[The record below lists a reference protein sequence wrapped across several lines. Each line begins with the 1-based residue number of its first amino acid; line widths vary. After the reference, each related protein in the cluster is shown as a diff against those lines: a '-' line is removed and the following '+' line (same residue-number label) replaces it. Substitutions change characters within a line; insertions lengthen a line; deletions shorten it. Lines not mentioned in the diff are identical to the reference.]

1 MNYTSQNQKDKKE
14 MIKTIGVNDVSELFD
29 VVPKDLRA
37 KELNI
42 SGGKTEQELLNCFSD
57 IASKNR
63 VLRSFRGAGVYDH
76 FIPSLVGEITGRSEF
91 WTAYTPYQAEASQG
105 TLQTVFEYQSLI
117 CALTG
122 LDTSNASLYDGAT
135 AIAEAALLALRVNR
149 KDKIL
154 ISSALHPEYIKV
166 VKTYLE
172 SKAKL
177 VFLDVS
183 SFNGTIE
190 KETLDANLDEN
201 TAAVIMQSPN
211 YFGVVEDMQVMS
223 VVTRNKN
230 SLFVA
235 VVNPL
240 SLGIFKA
247 PGEYNA
253 DIAVGEGQVLGSSM
267 NVGGA
272 TFGFMAVK
280 KALEWKMPGRIV
292 GQTFD
297 KRGNRGFV
305 LTLQSREQH
314 IRREKATSNI
324 CTNASLNALAGCV
337 FLSGWGNYGF
347 KKLAEI
353 NVSKARYAFD
363 RIKSLKGFR
372 SKFGKD
378 RVFFNEFVIETEK
391 DINKINE
398 VLLENDIL
406 GPLDLSNHYNVLDCI
421 PVSLNLLRM
430 RMSFKNCLLFCVT
443 EQRTK
448 CEIDKLTEIL
458 SKI

>member
-1 MNYTSQNQKDKKE
+1 MNYTSENQKDRKE
-14 MIKTIGVNDVSELFD
+14 MINVIGVDDINELFD
-29 VVPKDLRA
+29 VIPKDLRA

-42 SGGKTEQELLNCFSD
+42 TGGKTEQELLSYFSD
-57 IASKNR
+57 IASKNK
-63 VLRSFRGAGVYDH
+63 VLTSFRGAGVYDH
-76 FIPSLVGEITGRSEF
+76 FIPSLVGEVVGRSEF

-105 TLQTVFEYQSLI
+105 TLQAIFEYQSLI

-135 AIAEAALLALRVNR
+135 AIAEAALLALRVSR
-149 KDKIL
+149 KSKIL
-154 ISSALHPEYIKV
+154 ISSALHPEYIQV

-172 SKAKL
+172 NSKAKL

-183 SFNGTIE
+183 LDGMTE
-190 KETLDANLDEN
+190 KKTLDANLDED
-201 TAAVIMQSPN
+201 TAGVIIQSPN
-211 YFGVVEDMQVMS
+211 YFGVIEDMQTMS
-223 VVTRNKN
+223 VVTKRAS

-240 SLGIFKA
+240 SLGVFKA

-267 NVGGA
+267 SMGGM
-272 TFGFMAVK
+272 TFGFMAVR
-280 KALEWKMPGRIV
+280 KALEWKIPGRIV
-292 GQTFD
+292 GQTTD

-337 FLSGWGNYGF
+337 FLSGWGDYGF

-353 NVSKARYAFD
+353 NISKARYAYD
-363 RIKSLKGFR
+363 RIKSLKGFK
-372 SKFGKD
+372 SKFGGNE
-378 RVFFNEFVIETEK
+378 VFFNEFVIETEK
-391 DINKINE
+391 DVNKINE
-398 VLLENDIL
+398 VLLKNSIL
-406 GPLDLSNHYNVLDCI
+406 GPLDLSTHHCTLASLGLPEVLK
-421 PVSLNLLRM
+421 N
-430 RMSFKNCLLFCVT
+430 FKNCFLFCVT

-448 CEIDKLTEIL
+448 SEIDKLVEIL
-458 SKI
+458 SKV

>member
-14 MIKTIGVNDVSELFD
+14 MLTAIGINGTDELFD
-29 VVPKDLRA
+29 VIPKNLRA
-37 KELNI
+37 GKLNI
-42 SGGKTEQELLNCFSD
+42 VGGKTEQELLNYFSD
-57 IASKNR
+57 IALKNKI
-63 VLRSFRGAGVYDH
+63 LTSFRGAGIYDH
-76 FIPSLVGEITGRSEF
+76 FIPSLVYEVIGRSEF

-105 TLQTVFEYQSLI
+105 TLQAIFEYQSLI

-135 AIAEAALLALRVNR
+135 ATAEAALLALRVSG
-149 KDKIL
+149 KSKIL
-154 ISSALHPEYIKV
+154 ISSALHPEYIQV

-172 SKAKL
+172 NTKAKL
-177 VFLDVS
+177 VFLDISCKGRV
-183 SFNGTIE
+183 E
-190 KETLDANLDEN
+190 KEILEANLDN
-201 TAAVIMQSPN
+201 DTAAVIIQSPN
-211 YFGVVEDMQVMS
+211 YFGVIEDMQVLS
-223 VVTRNKN
+223 VVAKGKN

-240 SLGIFKA
+240 SLGVFKA
-247 PGEYNA
+247 PGEYSA
-253 DIAVGEGQVLGSSM
+253 DIAVGEGQVLGSPMS
-267 NVGGA
+267 VGGV

-292 GQTFD
+292 GQTAD
-297 KRGNRGFV
+297 KRGERGFV

-337 FLSGWGNYGF
+337 FLSGWGSCGF

-353 NVSKARYAFD
+353 NVSKARYAFNK
-363 RIKSLKGFR
+363 IKSLEGFK
-372 SKFGKD
+372 SKFGEDKA
-378 RVFFNEFVIETEK
+378 FFNEFVIETQK
-391 DINKINE
+391 DVKKINE
-398 VLLENDIL
+398 VLLENNIL
-406 GPLDLSNHYNVLDCI
+406 GPLDLSET
-421 PVSLNLLRM
+421 RET
-430 RMSFKNCLLFCVT
+430 FKNCLLFCVT

-448 CEIDKLTEIL
+448 IEIDKLAEIL